1 LQIKY
6 IIEEGE
12 SKLECSNCGKSD
24 KLHDEGDTVYCS
36 HCAQRTLKSSGEIY
50 LTKCPEC
57 GEMTRGGA
65 AYCELCMGWKGE

>member
-1 LQIKY
+1 M
-6 IIEEGE
+6 
-12 SKLECSNCGKSD
+12 LECSNCGKSD

-57 GEMTRGGA
+57 GEMTRGSA
-65 AYCELCMGWKGE
+65 AYCDRKGEPFVKAVRCLYNS